1 AYTTIVKQYASNDI
15 KASAS
20 GDVARL
26 TIYGELFGG
35 AFPGLPT
42 PPDVIAPVQEG
53 IYYHPD
59 LDYMAFGATV
69 MLRSPADQAGG
80 TLTDKAVTKVELDF
94 LPTMELLKSCGF
106 FTAEAIHLG
115 SFTDC
120 CNFDI
125 NFTTTIPARLGVDLK
140 ARKKIAAINL
150 AEGIV
155 CRTNVVQR
163 VPVTGHKPDD
173 HCMFKRKHDDFAN
186 YCSANAQAIACGQNR
201 SLVSSD
207 KASFLHFIDH
217 LVRSRLV
224 CDALSKTGKPVTKN
238 YQTNK
243 RIRQM
248 ACDLILADVKETLGT
263 MTFCSAASGKK
274 AINVHKTGAGNAT
287 VSGDHLLERYLD
299 DINRIIANAMRDRAS
314 K

>member
-1 AYTTIVKQYASNDI
+1 MSVFPPDTPEAPPTIRCAKREAFLEDSDEDNTSFFGFRKVKKRYQGAAEQAYTTIVKQYASNDI

-69 MLRSPADQAGG
+69 MLQPPADQAGG

-155 CRTNVVQR
+155 CRTNVVQS

-173 HCMFKRKHDDFAN
+173 HCMFKRKRDDFAN
-186 YCSANAQAIACGQNR
+186 YCSANAEAIACGQDR

-217 LVRSRLV
+217 LVS
-224 CDALSKTGKPVTKN
+224 LSAGLRCAVKD
-238 YQTNK
+238 
-243 RIRQM
+243 RQ
-248 ACDLILADVKETLGT
+248 ARH
-263 MTFCSAASGKK
+263 KK
-274 AINVHKTGAGNAT
+274 LPDQQAHSPNG
-287 VSGDHLLERYLD
+287 L
-299 DINRIIANAMRDRAS
+299 
-314 K
+314 